1 MYPHSPRFFIH
12 HTDKV
17 TAISY
22 TTSLHAIRPCP
33 LPASTNPELRDTR
46 VMVAPAC
53 GNSRCPVI
61 DVHMLDPDPAA
72 VGDRGRDEHVIEL
85 LRVLVEQVRVALDG
99 GHVRGDVDLDEQV
112 FERREDGARQRVLVV
127 VARNDDVRVRV

>member
-1 MYPHSPRFFIH
+1 MYSNVSPQLAFCIH
-12 HTDKV
+12 CTDQV

-33 LPASTNPELRDTR
+33 LPLSANPELRDTR
-46 VMVAPAC
+46 VMVAPAR

-72 VGDRGRDEHVIEL
+72 VGDRGRDEHMVEL
-85 LRVLVEQVRVALDG
+85 FGVLVKQVRIALDG
-99 GHVRGDVDLDEQV
+99 GHVCGDVDLDEQV
-112 FERREDGARQRVLVV
+112 LEWREDGAR
-127 VARNDDVRVRV
+127 